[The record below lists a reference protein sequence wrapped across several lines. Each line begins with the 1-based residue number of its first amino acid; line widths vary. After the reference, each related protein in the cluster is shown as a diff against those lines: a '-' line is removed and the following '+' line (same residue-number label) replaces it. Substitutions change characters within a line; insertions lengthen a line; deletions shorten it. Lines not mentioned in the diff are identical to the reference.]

1 MTQYLKPKFAF
12 VFFCLFSV
20 QALHSKL
27 AVCSNTKHHATID
40 LKLLLVPLSIFPSPV
55 HYQEDPLLCS
65 SHVSCMEPHS
75 QAQHCC
81 QQSCSLPPEALHCC
95 HDGEQKQYKMK
106 SKSTGLRALSEAA
119 DELKEQESRFRS
131 LILPKWTQG
140 NLRKWL
146 LSPQNCYSNSSFS
159 WGNVANQSW
168 AHVCHLMISSGFLL
182 WNFSSGSG
190 QKKQFRCQYQEND
203 LLWLD
208 KMQSLPL
215 LKVF

>member
-1 MTQYLKPKFAF
+1 MYFSLSSAPSRRSTSL
-12 VFFCLFSV
+12 LFSC
-20 QALHSKL
+20 A
-27 AVCSNTKHHATID
+27 
-40 LKLLLVPLSIFPSPV
+40 
-55 HYQEDPLLCS
+55 
-65 SHVSCMEPHS
+65 CMEPQS
-75 QAQHCC
+75 QAQYCC
-81 QQSCSLPPEALHCC
+81 QQSCSLPPVALHCC
-95 HDGEQKQYKMK
+95 HGQEQKHYKMK
-106 SKSTGLRALSEAA
+106 SKSTGLTELSEAA
-119 DELKEQESRFRS
+119 DELKEQEGRFRS

-140 NLRKWL
+140 NLRKWPF
-146 LSPQNCYSNSSFS
+146 SPQNCYSNSSLS

-168 AHVCHLMISSGFLL
+168 AHVCHLTISSGFLL